1 MKSNGTTSSSNVS
14 AVSSS
19 STVAASDPRPL
30 DRWQRVGASISG
42 LIVLALLIIASTLEP
57 NPEGFGTHQQLGL
70 PPCTSVV
77 LFGWRCPACGM
88 TTSWALLLHGRI
100 VEALATNVAG
110 VAFALIAIAY
120 LPASCYFTLVGRA
133 TQGAWFSL
141 ALGISL
147 LASMAIAAVQWLGR
161 MLV

>member
-1 MKSNGTTSSSNVS
+1 MKSNCTASSSNVS
-14 AVSSS
+14 AASSNPN
-19 STVAASDPRPL
+19 APKCDPNRL
-30 DRWQRVGASISG
+30 DSWQRVGAMISG
-42 LIVLALLIIASTLEP
+42 LIVFALLIIASKLEP
-57 NPEGFGTHQQLGL
+57 NPTGFGTHQQLGL

-88 TTSWALLLHGRI
+88 TTSWALLLHGRM
-100 VEALATNVAG
+100 VDALATNAAG

-120 LPASCYFTLVGRA
+120 LPASCYFTMVGRA
-133 TQGAWFSL
+133 TKGAWFSL